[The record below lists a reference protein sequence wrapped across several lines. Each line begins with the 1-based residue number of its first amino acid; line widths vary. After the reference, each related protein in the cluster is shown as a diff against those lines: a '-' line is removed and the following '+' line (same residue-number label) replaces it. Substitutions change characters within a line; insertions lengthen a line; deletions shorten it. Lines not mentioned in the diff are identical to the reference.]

1 MVISIFKQ
9 PVDINTVQYAA
20 TESFGDMAK
29 AVVDI
34 EREILALGGE
44 LHADAE
50 EVLLK
55 DGSRQDDLWGINLY
69 PERSVADWIEY
80 SSLINIRPKSG
91 NRSVIITDEGLRAK
105 IRAVVD
111 WLIPRV

>member
-1 MVISIFKQ
+1 MVILIVRE
-9 PVDINTVQYAA
+9 PVETATVRQAA

-34 EREILALGGE
+34 GRGVLALGGE

-55 DGSRQDDLWGINLY
+55 DGSRQEDLWGINLY
-69 PERSVADWIEY
+69 PERPVADWIEY
-80 SSLINIRPKSG
+80 SSLINVRPKAG
-91 NRSVIITDEGLRAK
+91 NRSVVIADEGLRAK
-105 IRAVVD
+105 IRAVVER
-111 WLIPRV
+111 LIPRV